1 MNIISLPVEVD
12 KKKIDGKFRLA
23 TIAAQRARELAL
35 GLQPK
40 IGTKSKKVTTI
51 AIEEALDGALE
62 FLVGEEARQA
72 RQEAKKFD
80 YRKLLEEKRREG
92 APEDLSELEKDLK
105 VYLHERET
113 GDRKALEALFN
124 EKTEESE
131 SETPGSY
138 EAFGD
143 ENGAEES

>member
-1 MNIISLPVEVD
+1 
-12 KKKIDGKFRLA
+12 
-23 TIAAQRARELAL
+23 
-35 GLQPK
+35 
-40 IGTKSKKVTTI
+40 
-51 AIEEALDGALE
+51 LE
-62 FLVGEEARQA
+62 FLVGDEARQA

-80 YRKLLEEKRREG
+80 YRKLIEEKRREG

-113 GDRKALEALFN
+113 GDRKALEDLFN
-124 EKTEESE
+124 EKPEE